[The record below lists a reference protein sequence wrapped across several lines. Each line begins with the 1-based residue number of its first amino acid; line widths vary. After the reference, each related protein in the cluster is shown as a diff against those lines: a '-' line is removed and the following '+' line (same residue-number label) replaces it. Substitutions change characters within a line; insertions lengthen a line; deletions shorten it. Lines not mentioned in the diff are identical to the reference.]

1 MGELQLAL
9 EFDSALNE
17 FNHGIYE
24 IKRSPGGNIFGAIL
38 WLGKL
43 GELNFIR
50 DIRRMHKEVEHMHQ

>member
-1 MGELQLAL
+1 MSKGTKDFVFKIQFGDIVGELQLAL

-43 GELNFIR
+43 G
-50 DIRRMHKEVEHMHQ
+50 